1 MRWGK
6 RTEWRA
12 GWKDT
17 GVLIRE
23 HLCIKGTR
31 EYIQTLPRSFLH
43 YGYGKPLQMLFGFIT
58 GLHVCLR
65 EAVRG
70 ALKEKR
76 AYSSPT
82 STPHHQSGLTLDGLM
97 KPGACFGKNLAL
109 LFIMI
114 NLYLS
119 FCTTSVQSWGKISK
133 SLLALCMLRHLRHS
147 VSGTMSRQKDG
158 PGEAYLPHH
167 TENSF
172 PTLGSARSKTCKH
185 HACKGKYHEQQ
196 RERQMSNLAVLFIN
210 LDVNTFSLFKM
221 EYTLQ
226 GLLLLNHNMKF
237 FTWLIF

>member
-1 MRWGK
+1 
-6 RTEWRA
+6 
-12 GWKDT
+12 
-17 GVLIRE
+17 
-23 HLCIKGTR
+23 
-31 EYIQTLPRSFLH
+31 
-43 YGYGKPLQMLFGFIT
+43 MLFGFIT

-133 SLLALCMLRHLRHS
+133 SFLLSACWDIWDTVFQARGADRRMDLARLTYLTIQRTPFQHEDLLDPKHANITHARVR
-147 VSGTMSRQKDG
+147 VSIMNNNGRDKW
-158 PGEAYLPHH
+158 
-167 TENSF
+167 
-172 PTLGSARSKTCKH
+172 
-185 HACKGKYHEQQ
+185 
-196 RERQMSNLAVLFIN
+196 VI
-210 LDVNTFSLFKM
+210 
-221 EYTLQ
+221 
-226 GLLLLNHNMKF
+226 
-237 FTWLIF
+237 